1 MIEKYIE
8 ITDFCFKIG
17 KPTTLG
23 WVVLL
28 GLVIVSGIGYL
39 IFKVRR

>member
-8 ITDFCFKIG
+8 VTDFCFKIG

-23 WVVLL
+23 WVLL
-28 GLVIVSGIGYL
+28 IGLVIVSGIGYL

>member
-8 ITDFCFKIG
+8 VTDFCFRIG

-23 WVVLL
+23 WVLL
-28 GLVIVSGIGYL
+28 IGLVIVAGIGYL
-39 IFKVRR
+39 IFKVRK